1 MDWQCN
7 LKINEKT
14 RAPDVYPFR
23 AHLMDCSRDNRL
35 SGLGKKVASLTA
47 LTLAEERRTALA
59 QWLLVMYTKG
69 IFIL

>member
-1 MDWQCN
+1 
-7 LKINEKT
+7 
-14 RAPDVYPFR
+14 
-23 AHLMDCSRDNRL
+23 MDCSRDNRL

-59 QWLLVMYTKG
+59 QWLLVTYTKG